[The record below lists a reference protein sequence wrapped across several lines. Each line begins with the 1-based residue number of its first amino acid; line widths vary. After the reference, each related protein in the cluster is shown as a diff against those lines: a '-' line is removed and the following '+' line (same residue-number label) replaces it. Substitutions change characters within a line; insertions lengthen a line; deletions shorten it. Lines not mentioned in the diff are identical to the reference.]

1 MKSIKAIGKIN
12 IDIKSAS
19 TADLVKFYNENS
31 GSKHILKFRDRATA
45 EQRVAELIKAH
56 NELAGPTSKESG
68 IKKMTEAPTKPKT
81 EKSNSRGRTSSF
93 AGKTIVKIAAENPR
107 REGTNGWKSW
117 NLIKD
122 GMTYEQFV
130 AAGGRRV
137 DLAWDLKA
145 GHLEL
150 K

>member
-12 IDIKSAS
+12 IDIKLAS

-31 GSKHILKFRDRATA
+31 GSKNILKFRDRTTA
-45 EQRVAELIKAH
+45 EQRVAELITAH
-56 NELAGPTSKESG
+56 NELAGFTSKESG
-68 IKKMTEAPTKPKT
+68 IKKMTEAPTAPKT
-81 EKSNSRGRTSSF
+81 EKSNARGRTSSL
-93 AGKTIVKIAAENPR
+93 AGKTIVKLSADNPR

-117 NLIKD
+117 NLIKE

-137 DLAWDLKA
+137 DLAWDIKA